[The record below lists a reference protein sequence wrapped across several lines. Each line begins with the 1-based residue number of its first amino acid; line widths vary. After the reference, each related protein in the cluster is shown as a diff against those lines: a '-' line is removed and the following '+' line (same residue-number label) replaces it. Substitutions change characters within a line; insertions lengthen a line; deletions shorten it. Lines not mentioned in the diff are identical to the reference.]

1 MSDSSYNDGSPESSE
16 PDFAFGIDDRARE
29 WPSAPAAAAVDWFHL
44 ADRLSRLGTLLWLHR
59 NGSSDGAFPRA
70 RLLPRGVL
78 LLDHPALNAFSICI
92 GVEAHNAVGAQGPRE
107 WLEFLDAQSTCVARL
122 YLLPDSDYLAWDAML
137 NDCGISRVASQVS
150 PRWRACTAFMRSLA
164 RQRSQSSWQARA
176 VRFPLL
182 RLPCLHVLGL
192 RAPTELSEL
201 GRQLA
206 ATIAGDEGAHLNLS

>member
-78 LLDHPALNAFSICI
+78 LLDHPALNAFSL
-92 GVEAHNAVGAQGPRE
+92 G
-107 WLEFLDAQSTCVARL
+107 
-122 YLLPDSDYLAWDAML
+122 
-137 NDCGISRVASQVS
+137 
-150 PRWRACTAFMRSLA
+150 
-164 RQRSQSSWQARA
+164 
-176 VRFPLL
+176 FPLKIML
-182 RLPCLHVLGL
+182 TVVLSTIVFIALPGVVSGLTDTAVKTMLGV
-192 RAPTELSEL
+192 
-201 GRQLA
+201 GR
-206 ATIAGDEGAHLNLS
+206 